1 MAESECPTYK
11 KLKER
16 ENRAHTAWT
25 SHLFRNEVK
34 PRLSEK
40 AKRKHQKEEM
50 EAYQQAHKARL
61 AHANACPIC
70 KSDERLKP
78 DSL

>member
-1 MAESECPTYK
+1 MPESECPKYK
-11 KLKER
+11 ELKDR
-16 ENRAHTAWT
+16 ENRAHAAWT

-40 AKRKHQKEEM
+40 TKRKHQKEEM

-61 AHANACPIC
+61 AHAKTCLACTP
-70 KSDERLKP
+70 
-78 DSL
+78 SL